1 MKNHGT
7 VFSGDRQLKQAGVK
21 PRHNGKPLPVSS
33 LKPAKS
39 NPKQFINREL
49 AWLEFNARVLH
60 ESGDP
65 RTPLLER
72 VKFVDIFNSN
82 LDEFFMKRVG
92 GLKRQ
97 IAAGVT
103 RVSLDGLTPQQQ
115 LKSIREKI
123 IPMLETLSECYR
135 NTIRPELAQNRIHL
149 MEWKDLKEHE
159 RHRMSDYFR
168 SHLFPVLTPL
178 AVDPGHPFPFISNLS
193 TSLGVSLR
201 YPDSNEV
208 IFARVKIPETLPGW
222 IRLEQSDSGDQY
234 IFASLLDII
243 RHNLDILFPE
253 MRVLHVVPFRVTR
266 NADIERDEEDAD
278 DLLEMIEQEIRQRR
292 FEKVVRLEHGPCSD
306 PDVIRFLMQELEV
319 MADDVYEITSNLNFT
334 PLAVIAA
341 LNLPALHYSP
351 WTPLPAPDFAGIQT
365 DMFGIVREHDVLVHH
380 PYDDFNT
387 SVERFIS
394 EAADDSQVLAIKL
407 MLYRTGS
414 DSPFISTLIRAAEA
428 GKQVVCLVELKA
440 RFDEQRN
447 IYWAQLMEK
456 AGIHV
461 VYGMIGLKTHA
472 KIVLIVRNETA
483 GLRCYAHIG
492 TGNYNVQTA
501 KLYTDIGLF
510 TSRQDITQDL
520 IELFNYVTGR
530 SIKKSYLKLLVA
542 PINMRERFVQMIEQ
556 EITFASAGKPAR
568 IIAKMNSLE
577 DDIIC
582 AALYRASQAG
592 VHIDLI
598 VRGFCCLRPG
608 IDGLSNNIRVL
619 SVIGRFLEHS
629 RIFYFSN
636 GAETPVEGSF
646 FIGSADWMYRN
657 LTVRV
662 EVVAPIEIPEFKTRL
677 WETLQIMLQDERQ
690 AWEMRSD
697 GSYAQRQPS
706 SPEHGDGTHDA
717 LMSLTKR
724 RNAECG

>member
-1 MKNHGT
+1 MVKKRANAGNNW
-7 VFSGDRQLKQAGVK
+7 QAGMKAPVQPPDNN
-21 PRHNGKPLPVSS
+21 PRYFV
-33 LKPAKS
+33 
-39 NPKQFINREL
+39 NREL
-49 AWLEFNARVLH
+49 SWLEFNNRVLH
-60 ESGDP
+60 EACDQ
-65 RTPLLER
+65 RVPLLER
-72 VKFVDIFNSN
+72 IKFIGIFNSN

-97 IAAGVT
+97 VSAGVT

-115 LKSIREKI
+115 LKSIRGKI
-123 IPMLETLSECYR
+123 IPMLQTLSTCYTR
-135 NTIRPELAQNRIHL
+135 IIKPELVQNRIHL
-149 MEWKDLKEHE
+149 MAWKDLKEHE
-159 RHRMSDYFR
+159 RRQMSDYFR

-201 YPDSNEV
+201 YPDSDEV

-222 IRLEQSDSGDQY
+222 IRLKQSDSGDQY

-253 MRVLHVVPFRVTR
+253 MRILHVVPFRVTR

-306 PDVIRFLMQELEV
+306 PDIIRFLMQELEV
-319 MADDVYEITSNLNFT
+319 AADDMYEITSDVNFT
-334 PLAVIAA
+334 PPAVIAA
-341 LNLPALHYSP
+341 LNLPALHYPP
-351 WTPLPAPDFAGIQT
+351 WTPLPAPDFSDIQA
-365 DMFGIVREHDVLVHH
+365 DMFSVVRERDVLVHH

-387 SVERFIS
+387 SVERFIT
-394 EAADDSQVLAIKL
+394 EAADDRRVLAIKL
-407 MLYRTGS
+407 MLYRIGS
-414 DSPFISTLIRAAEA
+414 DSPFIGTLIRAAEA

-440 RFDEQRN
+440 RFDEQLN
-447 IYWAQLMEK
+447 IQWAQLMEK

-461 VYGMIGLKTHA
+461 VYGLIGLKTHA
-472 KIVLIVRNETA
+472 KIVLIVRNETD

-501 KLYTDIGLF
+501 KLYTDFGLF
-510 TSRQDITQDL
+510 TSRRDITQDL

-530 SIKKSYLKLLVA
+530 SIKKEYLKLLVA
-542 PINMRERFVQMIEQ
+542 PINMRECFVQMIER
-556 EITFASAGKPAR
+556 EIAFASAGKPAR

-592 VHIDLI
+592 VQIDLI
-598 VRGFCCLRPG
+598 VRGFCCLKPG
-608 IDGLSNNIRVL
+608 IDGLSSNIRVL

-636 GAETPVEGSF
+636 GMEPPVAGNF

-657 LTVRV
+657 LTARV
-662 EVVAPIEIPEFKTRL
+662 EVVAPVENPAFKARL
-677 WETLQIMLQDERQ
+677 WETLQIMLKDERQ
-690 AWEMRSD
+690 AWEMQPD
-697 GSYAQRQPS
+697 GSYVQRQPS
-706 SPEHGDGTHDA
+706 SPECAAGTHDA
-717 LMSLTKR
+717 LMALRKR
-724 RNAECG
+724 GP